1 MPLVNVT
8 VNSRSYTIACD
19 DGDEEYLQELAAIV
33 DAKAEK
39 VSKSVGQVGDTRLL
53 LMVALLMADE
63 HKAAMDVKNL
73 STKTEP
79 DALDSGVAALDRAAA
94 RIEEIAARLAAA

>member
-8 VNSRSYTIACD
+8 VNQRSYTIACD
-19 DGDEEYLQELAAIV
+19 DGDEDYLQELAAIV
-33 DAKAEK
+33 DAKAQK

-63 HKAAMDVKNL
+63 QKAATDGKTV
-73 STKTEP
+73 STKMEP
-79 DALDSGVAALDRAAA
+79 DSPDFGADALERAAG
-94 RIEEIAARLAAA
+94 RIEDIAARLAAA